1 MSRQT
6 DRLIEVMARLRD
18 PENGCPW
25 DIEQDFDTIAPYTI
39 EEAYEVAEAIAQK
52 DMPALKEELGDLL
65 LQVAYH
71 ARMAEEAGAFDFE
84 AVAETIADK
93 MIRRHPH
100 VFGDD
105 SVDSAEAQTA
115 NWEAQKAAER
125 QRKADESG
133 ESLSALD
140 GVPLALPALVRADKL
155 GKRAAR
161 VGFDWND
168 AGHLFDKVKEEVAEL
183 DAEVR
188 AGTDSSRMAEELG
201 DLLFTLAN
209 LARHLKIDP
218 EDALRRTN
226 AKVHDRFRR
235 MERSLAADGV
245 DVRDAP
251 IDLMERHWNAAK
263 AAEKADR

>member
-52 DMPALKEELGDLL
+52 DMAALKEELGDLL

-125 QRKADESG
+125 QRKAAESG

-168 AGHLFDKVKEEVAEL
+168 AQHVFGKVKEEVLEL
-183 DAEVR
+183 ETELEANNDNGR
-188 AGTDSSRMAEELG
+188 IAEELG

-235 MERSLAADGV
+235 MERRLAADGV

>member
-6 DRLIEVMARLRD
+6 DRLIEFMARLRD

-52 DMPALKEELGDLL
+52 DMAALKEELGDLL

-168 AGHLFDKVKEEVAEL
+168 AQHVFDKVKEEVLEL
-183 DAEVR
+183 ETELQANSDNGR
-188 AGTDSSRMAEELG
+188 IAEELG